1 MHNKF
6 LTNKKSKTCRD
17 KYGKF
22 LDEFNFESDAQDCA
36 NYMKRKLGRNFV
48 PYRCEECGFWH
59 LAPKCAGCGKAKHLY
74 DSQKDAE
81 RQAAKVLATKNVYLR
96 IYKSCGGWHLT
107 KLRGYKYCC
116 QNRAALA
123 TALRKRF

>member
-36 NYMKRKLGRNFV
+36 NYMKRKFGRNLV
-48 PYRCEECGFWH
+48 PYLCEECGFWH
-59 LAPKCAGCGKAKHLY
+59 LAPKCAVCGKAKRLY
-74 DSQKDAE
+74 NSKKDAE
-81 RQAAKVLATKNVYLR
+81 RQAAKVFATEGKYLR

-107 KLRGYKYCC
+107 ESRGSKYYR
-116 QNRAALA
+116 QNRDVFMD
-123 TALRKRF
+123 ALRKRF